1 MRGEGA
7 AGTFLRFFYQ
17 TVAYVGFYDGR
28 GLTFHLSISRA
39 HLVPYNTHIN
49 LYLQNNGTTS
59 KIGITLCLFNWLQF
73 LALSC
78 IFS

>member
-28 GLTFHLSISRA
+28 GLKFH
-39 HLVPYNTHIN
+39 
-49 LYLQNNGTTS
+49 LYLQGPFGTV
-59 KIGITLCLFNWLQF
+59 
-73 LALSC
+73 
-78 IFS
+78 